1 MAQALIGGEKVS
13 AKSGEEMPV
22 VNPATEETFD
32 TVPKAGRDDVD
43 AAVAA
48 AKGAFKEWAGKDPD
62 DRAQLMRAG
71 IEKIE
76 EHGKEI
82 AELLVREQGK
92 PMMEAMGELHH
103 FIHGMNFYADLASKI
118 RGAYAPLPS
127 TLGTS
132 YGMVIKRPVGVVAAI
147 VPYNFPLT
155 LMGTKVGPALAGG
168 NTIIVKPAATT
179 PLATLRIGELMN
191 EAGLPP
197 GVLNVITGPGREV
210 GEALIGHP
218 DVRRV
223 ALTGSTST
231 GRRVMEIAGPQF
243 KRITLELGG
252 SDPVIVCPDANVDN
266 AVRGVNIGRFFN
278 AGQACLA
285 AKRVYV
291 FEEVYDEFMESLVK
305 RVSRYELGDGLT
317 KAEKPKIRMG
327 PLNTA
332 RQRDEVASQLQDAVD
347 KGASVAYEAE
357 ANGDKGFFSP
367 PTVIENAPHESRV
380 VREETFGPLLPV
392 FKVSNINEA
401 IRLANDSNY
410 GLGSSIWT
418 YNVQYI
424 HKAAQE
430 IEAGMTWVNQIHY
443 GYDELPFGGVKESG
457 IGREH
462 GPEALDYYLESKSV
476 VVGDLDIAGDEG
488 AGIQ

>member
-1 MAQALIGGEKVS
+1 MAQILVDGEKVG
-13 AKSGEEMPV
+13 AKTGEEMEV

-32 TVPKAGRDDVD
+32 TVPKGGREDVD
-43 AAVAA
+43 AAVSA
-48 AKGAFKEWAGKDPD
+48 AKRAFKEWSGKDPD
-62 DRAQLMRAG
+62 ERAQLMRTG
-71 IEKIE
+71 IAAV
-76 EHGKEI
+76 KENDKEV

-103 FIHGMNFYADLASKI
+103 FLHGMDFYADLTSKI
-118 RGAYAPLPS
+118 RGAYTTLPS

-132 YGMVIKRPVGVVAAI
+132 YGMVIKRPVGVAAGL

-155 LMGTKVGPALAGG
+155 LMGTKVGPALAAG

-197 GVLNVITGPGREV
+197 GVLNVITGPGREL

-218 DVRRV
+218 DVSRV
-223 ALTGSTST
+223 ALTGSTNT

-266 AVRGVNIGRFFN
+266 AVKGVNIGRFFN

-291 FEEVYDEFMESLVK
+291 FEEIYDEFMESLVK
-305 RVSRYELGDGLT
+305 RVSRYELGDGMT
-317 KAEKPKIRMG
+317 KAERPKVRMG

-332 RQRDEVASQLQDAVD
+332 RQRDELAGQLEDAVD
-347 KGASVAYEAE
+347 KGAGVAYEGE
-357 ANGDKGFFSP
+357 TNGDKGFFFA
-367 PTVIENAPHESRV
+367 PTVIENAPHDSRV

-392 FKVSNINEA
+392 FKVRNINEA
-401 IRLANDSNY
+401 IRMANDSNF

-430 IEAGMTWVNQIHY
+430 IESGMTWVNQIHY

-462 GPEALDYYLESKSV
+462 GPEALEHYLESKSV

>member
-1 MAQALIGGEKVS
+1 MAQALIGGERVG

-22 VNPATEETFD
+22 VNPATEEQFE
-32 TVPKAGRDDVD
+32 TVPKAGLEDVD

-48 AKGAFKEWAGKDPD
+48 AKSALREWSGKDPD
-62 DRAQLMRAG
+62 ERARIMRSG
-71 IEKIE
+71 VEKIE
-76 EHGKEI
+76 EQAGEI
-82 AELLVREQGK
+82 AKLLVQEQGK

-103 FIHGMNFYADLASKI
+103 FLHGMNFYADLASKI

-127 TLGTS
+127 TFGTS
-132 YGMVIKRPVGVVAAI
+132 YGMVIKRPIGVCAAI

-168 NTIIVKPAATT
+168 NTIVVKPANTT
-179 PLATLRIGELMN
+179 PLATLKIAELMQ
-191 EAGLPP
+191 EADLPA
-197 GVLNVITGPGREV
+197 GVLNVVTGPGEEV
-210 GEALIGHP
+210 GEVLVGHD

-223 ALTGSTST
+223 AFTGSTAV
-231 GRRVMEIAGPQF
+231 GRRIMEIAGPKF
-243 KRITLELGG
+243 KRISAELGG
-252 SDPVIVCPDANVDN
+252 SDPVIVCPDANLDN

-291 FEEVYDEFMESLVK
+291 FDEVYDEFMESLVK
-305 RVSRYELGDGLT
+305 RVSRYELGDGLE

-327 PLNTA
+327 PLNAA
-332 RQRDEVASQLQDAVD
+332 RHRDALEGQLKDAVS
-347 KGASVAYEAE
+347 KGAKVTFQAE
-357 ANGDKGFFSP
+357 RNGDKGYFFP
-367 PTVIENAPHESRV
+367 PTIVEDAPHDSRV

-392 FKVSNINEA
+392 FRVKDINEA
-401 IRLANDSNY
+401 VRLANDSSY

-418 YNVQYI
+418 YNVKYI

-430 IEAGMTWVNQIHY
+430 VEAGMTWVNQIHY

-457 IGREH
+457 VGREH
-462 GPEALDYYLESKSV
+462 GPEALEYYLESKSV

>member
-1 MAQALIGGEKVS
+1 MAQALIGGEQVG

-22 VNPATEETFD
+22 VNPATEEEFES
-32 TVPKAGRDDVD
+32 VPKAGPEDVD

-48 AKGAFKEWAGKDPD
+48 AKGALKEWSGKDPD
-62 DRAQLMRAG
+62 ERAQLMRAG
-71 IEKIE
+71 IEKVE
-76 EHGKEI
+76 EHDKEI
-82 AELLVREQGK
+82 AKLLVQEQGK

-103 FIHGMNFYADLASKI
+103 FLHGMNFYADLASKI

-127 TLGTS
+127 TFGTS
-132 YGMVIKRPVGVVAAI
+132 YGMVIKRPIGVCAAI

-168 NTIIVKPAATT
+168 NTVVVKPANTT
-179 PLATLRIGELMN
+179 PLATLRIAELMQ
-191 EAGLPP
+191 EAGLPA
-197 GVLNVITGPGREV
+197 GVLNVVTGPGKEV
-210 GEALIGHP
+210 GEALAVHP

-223 ALTGSTST
+223 AFTGSTAV
-231 GRRVMEIAGPQF
+231 GRRLMEVAAPKF
-243 KRITLELGG
+243 KRISAELGG

-291 FEEVYDEFMESLVK
+291 FEEVYGEFMESLVK
-305 RVSRYELGDGLT
+305 RVSRYELGNGLE

-327 PLNTA
+327 PLNAA
-332 RQRDEVASQLQDAVD
+332 RHRDTLEEQLEDAVSG
-347 KGASVAYEAE
+347 GAKVTYQGET
-357 ANGDKGFFSP
+357 NGDKGYFFP
-367 PTVIENAPHESRV
+367 PTIVENAPHDSRV

-392 FKVSNINEA
+392 FKVTNINEA
-401 IRLANDSNY
+401 VERANDSSY

-430 IEAGMTWVNQIHY
+430 VEAGMTWVNQIHY

-462 GPEALDYYLESKSV
+462 GPEALEYYLESKSV

>member
-1 MAQALIGGEKVS
+1 MAQALIGGEKVG

-22 VNPATEETFD
+22 VNPATEEEFES
-32 TVPKAGRDDVD
+32 VPKAGPEDVD

-48 AKGAFKEWAGKDPD
+48 AKGAFGEWSRTDPD
-62 DRAQLMRAG
+62 ERAELMRAG
-71 IEKIE
+71 IAKLKEN
-76 EHGKEI
+76 GKEI
-82 AELLVREQGK
+82 AQLLVREQGK
-92 PMMEAMGELHH
+92 PMMEAMGEFHH
-103 FIHGMNFYADLASKI
+103 FLHGMGFYADLASKI
-118 RGAYAPLPS
+118 RGAYATLPS
-127 TLGTS
+127 TFGTS
-132 YGMVIKRPVGVVAAI
+132 YGMVVKRPIGVCAAI

-168 NTIIVKPAATT
+168 NTIVVKPANTT
-179 PLATLRIGELMN
+179 PLSTLRIAELMQ

-197 GVLNVITGPGREV
+197 GVLNVVTGPGSVV
-210 GEALIGHP
+210 GEALVAHP

-223 ALTGSTST
+223 AFTGSTGV
-231 GRRVMEIAGPQF
+231 GRRIMEVAAPKF
-243 KRITLELGG
+243 KRISAELGG

-266 AVRGVNIGRFFN
+266 AVKGVNIGRFFN

-305 RVSRYELGDGLT
+305 RVSRYELGDGMQ

-332 RQRDEVASQLQDAVD
+332 KQREDLEAQLEDAT
-347 KGASVAYEAE
+347 KGGAGVAYQGET
-357 ANGDKGFFSP
+357 NGDKGYFFP
-367 PTVIENAPHESRV
+367 PTIVEDAPHDSRV

-392 FKVSNINEA
+392 FKVKNINEA
-401 IRLANDSNY
+401 IRLANDSSY

-418 YNVQYI
+418 YNVRHI

-430 IEAGMTWVNQIHY
+430 IESGMTWVNQIHY
-443 GYDELPFGGVKESG
+443 GYDELPFGGVKDSG

-462 GPEALDYYLESKSV
+462 GPEALEYYLESKSV

>member
-1 MAQALIGGEKVS
+1 MAQILVDGEKVG
-13 AKSGEEMPV
+13 AKTGEEMEV
-22 VNPATEETFD
+22 VNPVTEETFD
-32 TVPKAGRDDVD
+32 TVPKGGREDVD
-43 AAVAA
+43 AAVSA
-48 AKGAFKEWAGKDPD
+48 AKRASKEWSGKDPD
-62 DRAQLMRAG
+62 ERAQLIRTG
-71 IEKIE
+71 IAAV
-76 EHGKEI
+76 KENDKEV

-103 FIHGMNFYADLASKI
+103 FLHGMDFYADLASKI
-118 RGAYAPLPS
+118 RGAYTTLPS

-132 YGMVIKRPVGVVAAI
+132 YGMVIKRPVGVVAGL

-155 LMGTKVGPALAGG
+155 LMGTKVGPALAAG

-197 GVLNVITGPGREV
+197 GVLNVITGPGREL

-218 DVRRV
+218 DVSRV
-223 ALTGSTST
+223 ALTGSTNT

-266 AVRGVNIGRFFN
+266 AVKGVNIGRFFN

-305 RVSRYELGDGLT
+305 RVSRYELGDGMT
-317 KAEKPKIRMG
+317 KAERPKVRMG
-327 PLNTA
+327 PLNTG
-332 RQRDEVASQLQDAVD
+332 RQRDELAGQLEEAIDT
-347 KGASVAYEAE
+347 GAGVAYEGE
-357 ANGDKGFFSP
+357 TNGDKGFFFA
-367 PTVIENAPHESRV
+367 PTVIENAPHDSRV

-392 FKVSNINEA
+392 FKVRNINEA
-401 IRLANDSNY
+401 IRMANDSNF

-418 YNVQYI
+418 YNVRYI
-424 HKAAQE
+424 QKAAQE
-430 IEAGMTWVNQIHY
+430 IESGMTWVNQIHY

-462 GPEALDYYLESKSV
+462 GPEALEHYLESKSV

>member
-1 MAQALIGGEKVS
+1 VAQILVDGEKVG
-13 AKSGEEMPV
+13 AKTGEEMEV

-32 TVPKAGRDDVD
+32 TVPKGGREDVD
-43 AAVAA
+43 AAVSA
-48 AKGAFKEWAGKDPD
+48 AKRAFKEWSGKDPD
-62 DRAQLMRAG
+62 ERAQLMRTG
-71 IEKIE
+71 IAAV
-76 EHGKEI
+76 KENDKEV

-103 FIHGMNFYADLASKI
+103 FLHGMDFYADLASKI
-118 RGAYAPLPS
+118 RGAYTTLPS

-132 YGMVIKRPVGVVAAI
+132 YGMVIKRPVGVVAGL

-155 LMGTKVGPALAGG
+155 LMGTKVGPALAAG

-197 GVLNVITGPGREV
+197 GVLNVITGPGREL

-218 DVRRV
+218 DVSRV
-223 ALTGSTST
+223 ALTGSINT

-266 AVRGVNIGRFFN
+266 AVKGVNIGRFFN

-305 RVSRYELGDGLT
+305 RVSRYELGDGMT
-317 KAEKPKIRMG
+317 KAERPKVRMG

-332 RQRDEVASQLQDAVD
+332 RQKDELAGQLEEAVD
-347 KGASVAYEAE
+347 KGAGVAYEGE
-357 ANGDKGFFSP
+357 TNGDKGFFFA
-367 PTVIENAPHESRV
+367 PTVIENAPHDSRV

-392 FKVSNINEA
+392 FKVRNINEA
-401 IRLANDSNY
+401 IRMANDSNF

-418 YNVQYI
+418 YNIQYI

-430 IEAGMTWVNQIHY
+430 IESGMTWVNQIHY

-462 GPEALDYYLESKSV
+462 GPEALEHYLESKSV

>member
-1 MAQALIGGEKVS
+1 MAQILVDGEKVG
-13 AKSGEEMPV
+13 AKTGEEMEV

-32 TVPKAGRDDVD
+32 TVPKGGREDVD
-43 AAVAA
+43 AAVSA
-48 AKGAFKEWAGKDPD
+48 AKRAFKEWSGKDPD
-62 DRAQLMRAG
+62 ERAQLMRTG
-71 IEKIE
+71 IAAV
-76 EHGKEI
+76 KENDKEV

-103 FIHGMNFYADLASKI
+103 FLHGMDFYADLTSKI
-118 RGAYAPLPS
+118 RGAYTTLPS

-132 YGMVIKRPVGVVAAI
+132 YGMVIKRPVGVVAGL

-155 LMGTKVGPALAGG
+155 LMGTKVGPALAAG

-197 GVLNVITGPGREV
+197 GVLNVITGPGREL

-218 DVRRV
+218 DVSRV
-223 ALTGSTST
+223 ALTGSTNT

-266 AVRGVNIGRFFN
+266 AVKGVNIGRFFN

-291 FEEVYDEFMESLVK
+291 FEEIYDEFMESLVK
-305 RVSRYELGDGLT
+305 RVSRYELGDGMT
-317 KAEKPKIRMG
+317 KAERPKVRMG

-332 RQRDEVASQLQDAVD
+332 RQRDELAGQLEDAVD
-347 KGASVAYEAE
+347 KGAGVAYEGE
-357 ANGDKGFFSP
+357 TNGDKGFFFA
-367 PTVIENAPHESRV
+367 PTVIENAPHDSRV

-392 FKVSNINEA
+392 FKVRNINEA
-401 IRLANDSNY
+401 IRMANDSNF

-424 HKAAQE
+424 HKAAKE
-430 IEAGMTWVNQIHY
+430 IESGMTWVNQIHY

-462 GPEALDYYLESKSV
+462 GPEALEHYLESKSV

>member
-1 MAQALIGGEKVS
+1 MAQILVDGEKVG
-13 AKSGEEMPV
+13 AKTGEEMEV

-32 TVPKAGRDDVD
+32 TVPKGGREDVD
-43 AAVAA
+43 AAVSA
-48 AKGAFKEWAGKDPD
+48 AKRAFKEWSGKDPD
-62 DRAQLMRAG
+62 ERAQLMRTG
-71 IEKIE
+71 IAAV
-76 EHGKEI
+76 KENDKEV

-103 FIHGMNFYADLASKI
+103 FLHGMDFYADLTSKI
-118 RGAYAPLPS
+118 RGAYTTLPS

-132 YGMVIKRPVGVVAAI
+132 YGMVIKRPVGVVAGL

-155 LMGTKVGPALAGG
+155 LMGTKVGPALAAG

-197 GVLNVITGPGREV
+197 GVLNVITGPGREL

-218 DVRRV
+218 DVSRV
-223 ALTGSTST
+223 ALTGSTNT

-266 AVRGVNIGRFFN
+266 AVKGVNIGRFFN

-291 FEEVYDEFMESLVK
+291 FEEIYDGFMESLVK
-305 RVSRYELGDGLT
+305 RVSRYELGDGMT
-317 KAEKPKIRMG
+317 KAERPKVRMG

-332 RQRDEVASQLQDAVD
+332 RQRDELAGQLEDAVD
-347 KGASVAYEAE
+347 KGA
-357 ANGDKGFFSP
+357 G
-367 PTVIENAPHESRV
+367 
-380 VREETFGPLLPV
+380 
-392 FKVSNINEA
+392 
-401 IRLANDSNY
+401 
-410 GLGSSIWT
+410 
-418 YNVQYI
+418 
-424 HKAAQE
+424 
-430 IEAGMTWVNQIHY
+430 
-443 GYDELPFGGVKESG
+443 
-457 IGREH
+457 
-462 GPEALDYYLESKSV
+462 
-476 VVGDLDIAGDEG
+476 
-488 AGIQ
+488 